1 MSWLNN
7 SIHQIFYYSKHSKQL
22 YFVTDCCDYQVKAI
36 MSTYVS
42 TQSAEKVLQ
51 DMMILYCELGSSV
64 YPDMKKLIEVLS
76 QLSDEQKLH
85 ILQQLYSALTPLHYA
100 ALRGHTEIISTL
112 LIYIYGS

>member
-1 MSWLNN
+1 
-7 SIHQIFYYSKHSKQL
+7 
-22 YFVTDCCDYQVKAI
+22 

-42 TQSAEKVLQ
+42 TQSAENLLQ
-51 DMMILYCELGSSV
+51 DMMTRYCERRPSV
-64 YPDMKKLIEVLS
+64 YPDMKKLSEVLT

-112 LIYIYGS
+112 LIHIYGS